1 MIVKFWAGQKGR
13 KPAFRYSKVQE
24 GSMSSKLDLSL
35 SEDRTEIHMKVLEQD
50 NQPAV
55 DIALSLED
63 VTRLIQVLG
72 QCRETMLEGREL
84 PTIEGATFAPV
95 TRTKWALQ
103 PEASTDGSVLA
114 FQHPA
119 FGPVG
124 LVLPPADADRL
135 MHGLQMHQQM
145 RQQQGTARGRL
156 N

>member
-1 MIVKFWAGQKGR
+1 
-13 KPAFRYSKVQE
+13 
-24 GSMSSKLDLSL
+24 MSSKLDLSL

-145 RQQQGTARGRL
+145 RQQQGAARGRL